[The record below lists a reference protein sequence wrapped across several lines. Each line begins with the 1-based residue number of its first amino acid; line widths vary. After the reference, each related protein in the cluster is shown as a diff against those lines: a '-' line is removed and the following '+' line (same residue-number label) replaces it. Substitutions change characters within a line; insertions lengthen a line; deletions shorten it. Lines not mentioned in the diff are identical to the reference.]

1 MIMGLH
7 YYSVPIW
14 TLKFEIVFIFLHMG
28 MHKNGIDGH
37 RLYVNFYWIKVKN
50 NNKTSLFKCQSVW
63 QWCTNCGH
71 WNKQLNTVNW
81 TETCWG
87 ISFTSY

>member
-1 MIMGLH
+1 MIAPVTKSFNHLRIENRFDATKFACLDNTMVMEGLEISMH

-37 RLYVNFYWIKVKN
+37 TLYVNY
-50 NNKTSLFKCQSVW
+50 
-63 QWCTNCGH
+63 
-71 WNKQLNTVNW
+71 
-81 TETCWG
+81 
-87 ISFTSY
+87 